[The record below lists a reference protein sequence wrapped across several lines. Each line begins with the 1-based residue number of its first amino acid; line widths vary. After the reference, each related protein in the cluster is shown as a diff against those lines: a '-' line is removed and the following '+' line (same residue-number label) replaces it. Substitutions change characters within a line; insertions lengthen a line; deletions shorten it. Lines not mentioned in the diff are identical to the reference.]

1 MLRSAGNYYFCSVS
15 IGGKMSIKVK
25 PVICFAALRMSK
37 FSSSGNWNEEKKGK
51 VHKIFLNKVQSKKN
65 LATLS

>member
-1 MLRSAGNYYFCSVS
+1 MLRRAGNYYFCSVS

-37 FSSSGNWNEEKKGK
+37 FSSSGNWNEEKKKERCIKSSSTKFK
-51 VHKIFLNKVQSKKN
+51 VKK
-65 LATLS
+65 T